1 MNNEHAE
8 NTWDAM
14 ESNLFRTGINLLE
27 LVLQA
32 AQARAAQTGSQ
43 EITDL
48 LHRTDLAP
56 RLAIEVSGL
65 DGNTLKMGVF
75 LHSRAT
81 GEPVARLFEITAEG
95 VPLPCLLH

>member
-1 MNNEHAE
+1 MNNDNAE
-8 NTWDAM
+8 STCDAL

-32 AQARAAQTGSQ
+32 AQARAVQSDSQ
-43 EITDL
+43 LLADL
-48 LHRTDLAP
+48 LQRTDLAP
-56 RLAIEVSGL
+56 RLVIAVTGESADKLTMAV
-65 DGNTLKMGVF
+65 M

>member
-1 MNNEHAE
+1 
-8 NTWDAM
+8 M
-14 ESNLFRTGINLLE
+14 EERIFGTGINLLE

-43 EITDL
+43 EVTDL

-56 RLAIEVSGL
+56 RLVIAVTGESADKLTMAV
-65 DGNTLKMGVF
+65 TLHHRG
-75 LHSRAT
+75 T